1 MLLRFELF
9 GEKFLLFINILSEN
23 AESDAAIKRQLRLEV
38 LIQTLKFLLLFLI
51 SLTLKF
57 PFYCPSLS

>member
-9 GEKFLLFINILSEN
+9 GEKSLLFINILSEN
-23 AESDAAIKRQLRLEV
+23 EESDAAKRQLRPEV
-38 LIQTLKFLLLFLI
+38 LIQTLKFLLLFLF